1 MDDFGE
7 QNRKITI
14 FNWRTR
20 KMKERIVWLMIMAM
34 CLSGYALTANAQ
46 DGITVGS
53 EWTRAQ
59 GGSPSDTVAF
69 SWTPGI
75 NSCLVVVC
83 QGEYQISDPE
93 FVTGITFAGEAL
105 TQAAP
110 SGNPGGDTYADIWYL
125 NGPASTSGDIVVT
138 YVGNVQ
144 EGRAVVGALILHGV
158 DPTNPLVDAGSYAVN
173 GSLVTVN
180 VDAVKD
186 GMLVDSFAQNDNET
200 SATPVNAETVVVYL
214 QDGLDGGAASAMG
227 YRAITADGATDE
239 GWNIGS
245 PNERGA
251 LAVASFA
258 PLVDPTY
265 NPGPDVDAGP
275 DQSVYP
281 EDLPVQL
288 AGTVSDVGSSD
299 GTSAG
304 WPEGVQSVSWH
315 QESSSTGGTATFTAA
330 SPPSGDPIAD
340 ILNSTVDFDIPG
352 IYELVLTA
360 TDIEPKD
367 ANDVVVITLRDHA
380 DDLLIGHWEM
390 EDNLLD
396 TSTNSNDGTHYAY
409 QQALPPATFADGAI
423 GRALVLDNPNRTD
436 PNVAYVYLGDA
447 PELDIQTV
455 GPEFTVTAWF
465 KTTNGSDQ
473 VIIGKGGD
481 TGGGIRWLLMVDSGR
496 VRFLTDDDKARIRP
510 RGSRYSDDGVWHFA
524 VGVSDGYNQELRVYV
539 DGVLTDSDDLPAGYD
554 ISGSSQRPGLIGA
567 GTDDSHTEPTE
578 VNDKIFDGFID
589 DVRVYNYALPLD
601 DPTYLDILDLAVMGE
616 LLVMVDAGPDDA
628 RQLQPGESI
637 TLAGVVTDNG
647 MGTGTPTNF
656 KWETVSYP
664 AEPVIADANAIFD
677 DDTSPTTSVQFPL
690 FGVYVLRLSADDE
703 NLGTTVS
710 DEVTIEVISPDCTD
724 VIAAGLLLAGDISGP
739 GGTPDCRV
747 DLYDIAEFAAN
758 FGMCNDPQAAEC
770 EDAWGGG

>member
-1 MDDFGE
+1 
-7 QNRKITI
+7 
-14 FNWRTR
+14 
-20 KMKERIVWLMIMAM
+20 MKERIVWLMIMAM

-46 DGITVGS
+46 DGITVG
-53 EWTRAQ
+53 EWTNLHR
-59 GGSPSDTVAF
+59 GSFPTDTVPF
-69 SWTPGI
+69 SWVAGV
-75 NSCLVVVC
+75 NSCLVVMC

-93 FVTGITFAGEAL
+93 FVSGVTFAGEPL
-105 TQAAP
+105 TQAVA
-110 SGNPGGDTYADIWYL
+110 SFDPGGDSYADIWYL
-125 NGPASTSGDIVVT
+125 NGPTATSGDIVVSYT
-138 YVGNVQ
+138 GSTDA
-144 EGRAVVGALILHGV
+144 GRTEVGAVILHGV
-158 DPTNPLVDAGSYAVN
+158 DPTNPLVEALNNGGGSSSSYVSVNINAV
-173 GSLVTVN
+173 
-180 VDAVKD
+180 AD
-186 GMLVDSFAQNDNET
+186 GILIDSFEQNGNEST
-200 SATPVNAETVVVYL
+200 ANPATGQTTLYVES
-214 QDGLDGGAASAMG
+214 GLDGGATAGAG
-227 YRAITADGATDE
+227 YRLITVDEQTEE
-239 GWNIGS
+239 GWNVIS
-245 PNERGA
+245 TNRCA

-258 PLVDPTY
+258 PLVDPTF
-265 NPGPDVDAGP
+265 NPAPDVDAGP
-275 DQSVYP
+275 DQSVYDP
-281 EDLPVQL
+281 EGLPVQL

-396 TSTNSNDGTHYAY
+396 TSANSNDGTHYAY
-409 QQALPPATFADGAI
+409 QQALPPAAFADGAI

-455 GPEFTVTAWF
+455 GPEFTVSAWF

-539 DGVLTDSDDLPAGYD
+539 DGVLTADDDLPAGYD
-554 ISGSSQRPGLIGA
+554 ISGSLQRPGLIGA

-616 LLVMVDAGPDDA
+616 LLVMVDAGDYGSPK
-628 RQLQPGESI
+628 LQPGESI

-656 KWETVSYP
+656 KWETVSHP
-664 AEPVIADANAIFD
+664 LPSEIADANAIFD
-677 DDTSPTTSVQFPL
+677 DDTSPTTDVRFPL
-690 FGVYVLRLSADDE
+690 FGFYTLRLSADDE

-710 DEVTIEVISPDCTD
+710 DEVTIEVISPDCAD

-739 GGTPDCRV
+739 DGTPDCRV

-758 FGMCNDPQAAEC
+758 FGRCNDPQGALC
-770 EDAWGGG
+770 EDPWL